1 MNLKTIDW
9 KIEFGIGHLILN
21 QPPSNTMSG
30 LFFTELGIMTGKI
43 IPESALKALIIY
55 GNGRHFSSGADP
67 DELKSKITGNLPSE
81 YPKKLPSFL
90 KENTESFHF
99 FEKLAIP
106 SFAAIRGACFG
117 SAMELALF
125 CRYRICA
132 EGSVL
137 GFPETSFGIMPGCGG
152 TIKLPA
158 IVGRAKAIEIII
170 GGKNFSASEAYD
182 WGIVHKIVNRKVL
195 IDETL
200 KMATALINR

>member
-9 KIEFGIGHLILN
+9 KIEQGIGHLILN
-21 QPPSNTMSG
+21 QPPANKMTG
-30 LFFTELGIMTGKI
+30 LFFRELEIMTNEVI
-43 IPESALKALIIY
+43 LASAIKALILY
-55 GNGRHFSSGADP
+55 GGGRHFSSGADP
-67 DELKSKITGNLPSE
+67 EELKYKISRNLPSE
-81 YPKKLPSFL
+81 YPIELPSFL
-90 KENTESFHF
+90 SENIKCFLF
-99 FEKLAIP
+99 LEKLQIP
-106 SFAAIRGACFG
+106 TFAAISGICFG

-152 TIKLPA
+152 TIKLPE

-195 IDETL
+195 IEETV
-200 KMATALINR
+200 KMATAMINR